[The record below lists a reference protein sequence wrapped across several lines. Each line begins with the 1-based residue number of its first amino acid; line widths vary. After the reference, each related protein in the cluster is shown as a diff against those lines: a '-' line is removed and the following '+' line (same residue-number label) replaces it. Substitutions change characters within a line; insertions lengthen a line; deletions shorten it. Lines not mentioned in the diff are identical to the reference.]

1 MPAPAPAKANA
12 ERRAIAP
19 GSAPV
24 PDPPLE
30 DLELNL
36 LLEAVFQF
44 YGFDFRDY
52 APSSLRRR
60 IRHLLRD
67 EGLAT
72 ISALQDRV
80 LHEAAALPRLVQSL
94 SVSVTS
100 MYRDPGFFRAFRQ
113 RVVPVLRT
121 YPMVR
126 IWHAGCSTG
135 EEVYS
140 MAALLL
146 EEGLYDRCRIYAT
159 DMNEVAL
166 QKAAAGAFPLAAMRE
181 HTARYM
187 AAGGRRSFSEYYSVR
202 DRDAV
207 FDRRLR
213 RNVVFAQHNLVTD
226 RSFNEFNAILSR
238 NVLIYFNRSLQ
249 ERVHRLLY
257 ESLGRL
263 GFLGLGSKET
273 VQFTPFERSY
283 QVIDPVHKIYRKV
296 G

>member
-1 MPAPAPAKANA
+1 MAPPVPVTSAAVSEAKAHA
-12 ERRAIAP
+12 
-19 GSAPV
+19 S
-24 PDPPLE
+24 DPLE
-30 DLELNL
+30 DLELRL
-36 LLEAVFQF
+36 LLEAVFHF
-44 YGFDFRDY
+44 YGFDFREY
-52 APSSLRRR
+52 APGSLRRR
-60 IRHLLRD
+60 VRNLVRD
-67 EGLAT
+67 EGLPS
-72 ISALQDRV
+72 ISALQDRI
-80 LHEAAALPRLVQSL
+80 LHDPKALPRLIQGL

-113 RVVPVLRT
+113 QVVPLLRT

-140 MAALLL
+140 MAALLE

-159 DMNEVAL
+159 DMNEDAL
-166 QKAAAGAFPLAAMRE
+166 RKAAGGCFALAAMRE
-181 HTARYM
+181 HTARYQ

-202 DRDAV
+202 DRQHV
-207 FDRRLR
+207 TFHRRLR

-226 RSFNEFNAILSR
+226 RSFNEFNAILCR
-238 NVLIYFNRSLQ
+238 NTLIYFSRPLQ

-257 ESLGRL
+257 ESLARL

-273 VQFTPFERSY
+273 IQFTPFERSY
-283 QVIDPVHKIYRKV
+283 QALDAGHKIYRKV

>member
-1 MPAPAPAKANA
+1 MAAPAPAKTDAA
-12 ERRAIAP
+12 RGAAP
-19 GSAPV
+19 STSDA
-24 PDPPLE
+24 LE
-30 DLELNL
+30 ELELRVL
-36 LLEAVFQF
+36 LDAVFQF

-60 IRHLLRD
+60 VRLLVRD
-67 EGLAT
+67 EGVAT
-72 ISALQDRV
+72 ISAVQDRV
-80 LHEAAALPRLVQSL
+80 LHDPAALPRLVQAF

-113 RVVPVLRT
+113 QVVPVLRT

-140 MAALLL
+140 MAALLE

-159 DMNEVAL
+159 DMNEAAL
-166 QKAAAGAFPLAAMRE
+166 QKAAAGSFPLAAMRE
-181 HTARYM
+181 HTARYL
-187 AAGGRRSFSEYYSVR
+187 AAGGHRSFSEYYSVR
-202 DRDAV
+202 DRDVV
-207 FDRRLR
+207 FHRRLR

-263 GFLGLGSKET
+263 AFLGLGSKET

-296 G
+296 GGA

>member
-1 MPAPAPAKANA
+1 MAL
-12 ERRAIAP
+12 
-19 GSAPV
+19 PV
-24 PDPPLE
+24 PMTADPEPRAGEVPPNPLE
-30 DLELNL
+30 ELELRL

-44 YGFDFRDY
+44 HGFDFRDY
-52 APSSLRRR
+52 APGSLRRR
-60 IRHLLRD
+60 VRHLLRE
-67 EGLAT
+67 EGLPT
-72 ISALQDRV
+72 ISTLQDRV
-80 LHEAAALPRLVQSL
+80 LHDPATLPRLVGVL

-100 MYRDPGFFRAFRQ
+100 MYRDPGFFRAFRE

-140 MAALLL
+140 MAALLE
-146 EEGLYDRCRIYAT
+146 EEGLYDRSRIYAT
-159 DMNEVAL
+159 DMSEAAL
-166 QKAAAGAFPLAAMRE
+166 QKAAAGVFPLAAMRD
-181 HTARYM
+181 HTSRYQ
-187 AAGGRRSFSEYYSVR
+187 AAGGRRAFSELYAVK
-202 DRDAV
+202 DREAV
-207 FDRRLR
+207 FHRRLR

-226 RSFNEFNAILSR
+226 RSFNEFNAILCR
-238 NVLIYFNRSLQ
+238 NVLIYFNRPLQ

-283 QVIDPVHKIYRKV
+283 QTIDAVHKIYRRV

>member
-1 MPAPAPAKANA
+1 MAP
-12 ERRAIAP
+12 
-19 GSAPV
+19 PV
-24 PDPPLE
+24 PVTSAEAPEAKPHPSSPLE
-30 DLELNL
+30 DLELRL
-36 LLEAVFQF
+36 LLEAVFNF
-44 YGFDFRDY
+44 YGFDFREY

-60 IRHLLRD
+60 IRHLMRE
-67 EGLAT
+67 EGLPT

-80 LHEAAALPRLVQSL
+80 LHDPTSLPRLIQGL

-113 RVVPVLRT
+113 QVVPVLRT
-121 YPMVR
+121 YPILR

-140 MAALLL
+140 MAALL
-146 EEGLYDRCRIYAT
+146 EEESLYDRCRIYAT
-159 DMNEVAL
+159 DMNEDAL
-166 QKAAAGAFPLAAMRE
+166 HRAAAGCFPLAAMRE
-181 HTARYM
+181 HTARYL

-202 DRDAV
+202 DRQV
-207 FDRRLR
+207 IFDRRLR
-213 RNVVFAQHNLVTD
+213 RNVVFAEHNLVTD
-226 RSFNEFNAILSR
+226 RSFNEFNAILCR
-238 NVLIYFNRSLQ
+238 NVLIYFSRPLQ

-283 QVIDPVHKIYRKV
+283 QALDPVHKIYRKV

>member
-1 MPAPAPAKANA
+1 MPAPAPAKVDA
-12 ERRAIAP
+12 ERRA
-19 GSAPV
+19 SAPAP
-24 PDPPLE
+24 PDAPLE
-30 DLELNL
+30 ELELRL
-36 LLEAVFQF
+36 LLDAVFQF

-60 IRHLLRD
+60 VRLLMRD

-80 LHEAAALPRLVQSL
+80 LHDPAALPRLVTAF

-100 MYRDPGFFRAFRQ
+100 MYRDPGFFRAFRE

-121 YPMVR
+121 YPIVR

-140 MAALLL
+140 MAALLE

-159 DMNEVAL
+159 DMNEGAL

-181 HTARYM
+181 HTARYL

-207 FDRRLR
+207 FHRRLR

-226 RSFNEFNAILSR
+226 RSFNEFNAILCR

-249 ERVHRLLY
+249 ERVHHLLY

-263 GFLGLGSKET
+263 AFLALGSKET

>member
-1 MPAPAPAKANA
+1 MAPPAPVTAGA
-12 ERRAIAP
+12 ELASP
-19 GSAPV
+19 PSA
-24 PDPPLE
+24 DPRE
-30 DLELNL
+30 ELELRL
-36 LLEAVFQF
+36 LLEGVFQL
-44 YGFDFRDY
+44 YGFDFREY

-60 IRHLLRD
+60 VRHLMRD
-67 EGLAT
+67 EGLST

-80 LHEAAALPRLVQSL
+80 LHDPKALPRLVNGL
-94 SVSVTS
+94 SVAVTS

-113 RVVPVLRT
+113 QVVPVLRT
-121 YPMVR
+121 YPLVR

-135 EEVYS
+135 EEVYA
-140 MAALLL
+140 MAALLE

-159 DMNEVAL
+159 DMNEGAL
-166 QKAAAGAFPLAAMRE
+166 QKAATGVFPLAAMRE
-181 HTARYM
+181 HTARYQ
-187 AAGGRRSFSEYYSVR
+187 AAGGRRSFSEYYAVR
-202 DRDAV
+202 NRDVA

-226 RSFNEFNAILSR
+226 RSFNEFNAILCR
-238 NVLIYFNRSLQ
+238 NVLIYFSRPLQ

-273 VQFTPFERSY
+273 VQFTPFERRY
-283 QVIDPVHKIYRKV
+283 QTVDAVHKLYRKV

>member
-1 MPAPAPAKANA
+1 MTPSPARAAGPAHEGHPSVSDA
-12 ERRAIAP
+12 
-19 GSAPV
+19 
-24 PDPPLE
+24 LE
-30 DLELNL
+30 ELELRL
-36 LLEAVFQF
+36 LLEGVFQV

-60 IRHLLRD
+60 VRHLLRD
-67 EGLAT
+67 EDVSS

-80 LHEAAALPRLVQSL
+80 LHDPAALSRLVHTL

-113 RVVPVLRT
+113 QVVPVLRT
-121 YPMVR
+121 YPVVR

-140 MAALLL
+140 MATLL
-146 EEGLYDRCRIYAT
+146 EEESIYERCRLYAT
-159 DMNEVAL
+159 DMNETAL
-166 QKAAAGAFPLAAMRE
+166 QKAAAGVFPLAAMRE
-181 HTARYM
+181 HTSRYL
-187 AAGGRRSFSEYYSVR
+187 AAGGHRSFSEYYVVR
-202 DRDAV
+202 GREAA
-207 FDRRLR
+207 FHPRLR

-226 RSFNEFNAILSR
+226 RSFNEFNVILCR
-238 NVLIYFNRSLQ
+238 NVLIYFNRPLQ

-263 GFLGLGSKET
+263 AFLGLGSKET

-283 QVIDPVHKIYRKV
+283 QVIDAAHKLYRKV
-296 G
+296 A

>member
-1 MPAPAPAKANA
+1 MAP
-12 ERRAIAP
+12 
-19 GSAPV
+19 PV
-24 PDPPLE
+24 PVTSDAELE
-30 DLELNL
+30 SPSLSPSDSREELELRL

-60 IRHLLRD
+60 VRHLMRE
-67 EGLAT
+67 EGLST

-80 LHEAAALPRLVQSL
+80 LHDPAALPRLVHGL

-100 MYRDPGFFRAFRQ
+100 MYRDPGFYRAFRE
-113 RVVPVLRT
+113 RVAPVLRT

-140 MAALLL
+140 MAALL
-146 EEGLYDRCRIYAT
+146 EEDGLYDRCRIYAT
-159 DMNEVAL
+159 DMNEGSL
-166 QKAAAGAFPLAAMRE
+166 QKAATGAFPLAAMRE
-181 HTARYM
+181 HTARYL
-187 AAGGRRSFSEYYSVR
+187 AAGGRRSLSEYYAVR
-202 DRDAV
+202 NRDVV
-207 FDRRLR
+207 FHRRLR
-213 RNVVFAQHNLVTD
+213 RHMVFAQHNLVTD
-226 RSFNEFNAILSR
+226 RSFNEFNAILCR
-238 NVLIYFNRSLQ
+238 NVIIYFRRPLQ
-249 ERVHRLLY
+249 ERVHLLLY

-273 VQFTPFERSY
+273 VQFTPFERNY
-283 QVIDPVHKIYRKV
+283 EAFDPVHKLYRKV

>member
-1 MPAPAPAKANA
+1 MAPSVPVTSAAATEAKPHASN
-12 ERRAIAP
+12 P
-19 GSAPV
+19 M
-24 PDPPLE
+24 E
-30 DLELNL
+30 DLELRL

-44 YGFDFRDY
+44 YGFDFREY
-52 APSSLRRR
+52 APGSLRRR
-60 IRHLLRD
+60 VRHLLRE
-67 EGLAT
+67 EGLPT

-80 LHEAAALPRLVQSL
+80 LHDRTSLPRLIHGL

-113 RVVPVLRT
+113 QVVPVLRT

-140 MAALLL
+140 MAALLE

-159 DMNEVAL
+159 DMNEEAL
-166 QKAAAGAFPLAAMRE
+166 HKAARGRFPLAAMRE
-181 HTARYM
+181 HTARYLT
-187 AAGGRRSFSEYYSVR
+187 AGGRRSFSEYYSVH
-202 DRDAV
+202 DRQV
-207 FDRRLR
+207 TFHRRLC

-226 RSFNEFNAILSR
+226 RSFNEFNAILCR
-238 NVLIYFNRSLQ
+238 NVLIYFSRPLQ

-283 QVIDPVHKIYRKV
+283 QAIDPAHKIYRKM

>member
-1 MPAPAPAKANA
+1 MAP
-12 ERRAIAP
+12 
-19 GSAPV
+19 PV
-24 PDPPLE
+24 PVTSAAVSEAKPHVSDPLE
-30 DLELNL
+30 DLELRL
-36 LLEAVFQF
+36 LLEAVFHF
-44 YGFDFRDY
+44 YGFDFREY
-52 APSSLRRR
+52 APGSLRRR
-60 IRHLLRD
+60 VRNLVRE
-67 EGLAT
+67 EGLPS
-72 ISALQDRV
+72 ISALQDRI
-80 LHEAAALPRLVQSL
+80 LHDPKALPRLVQGL

-113 RVVPVLRT
+113 QVVPVLRT

-140 MAALLL
+140 MAALLE

-159 DMNEVAL
+159 DMNEDAL
-166 QKAAAGAFPLAAMRE
+166 RKAAGGCFALAAMRE
-181 HTARYM
+181 HTARYQ

-202 DRDAV
+202 DRQHV
-207 FDRRLR
+207 TFHRRLR

-226 RSFNEFNAILSR
+226 RSFNEFNAILCR
-238 NVLIYFNRSLQ
+238 NTLIYFSRPLQ

-257 ESLGRL
+257 ESLARL

-273 VQFTPFERSY
+273 IQFTPFERSY
-283 QVIDPVHKIYRKV
+283 QALDAVHKIYRKV